1 VLQRFRAAFRQF
13 VTGPARTAQLA
24 AANSRLDL
32 ATQVAGLGIFVWDRT
47 TNRIVSETLRNYAM
61 FGRTPSDP
69 PLSLEEFVLRFVHPE
84 DRPDF
89 EERLRASLG
98 TGEPLRAVC
107 RIRRQN
113 DGQWRWLEIA
123 GTFEPHPGGVPQRL
137 IGVLRDITD
146 VQQRQDA
153 LRDRNETLR
162 LAMRGGR
169 MGAWVRHLTDDTV
182 EWSHEL
188 EELFGVPH
196 GAFGGTEA
204 AFFDFVHPEDRA
216 QIATRA
222 RRAIADRT
230 DYTIEFRFRHASGEW
245 RWMEG
250 RGQAIYDDAGRPLHL
265 YGIGIDITERRRAE
279 EQLREADRRKDEFL
293 ATLAHELR
301 NPLAP
306 IRNAVQ
312 YMNRPDA
319 TGPALKN
326 AREIIDRQVRHMV
339 RLVDDLLE
347 VSRITSGRI
356 ELERE
361 HVSLDIAVGN
371 AVEAS
376 QPAIQ
381 AGEHH
386 LEVSLPSTPVYLD
399 ADLTRLSQVLLNLLN
414 NAAKYTPP
422 KGRIALTATQRDGWV
437 SISVRDNGIGIPQEQ
452 LPRIFDL
459 FVQLGRHTNHTH
471 GGLGIGLTLAR
482 QLTRLHGG
490 EVEARSEGPG
500 RGSEFIVRL
509 PVAPAP
515 AHDVLAPGE
524 VVRPEAQRE
533 RLLIVDDNV
542 DAADA
547 LRMNLEQAGYTVR
560 VTHSGT
566 DAMAA
571 FREMQP
577 EVVVLDLGLPDISGV
592 DVARAIRGRREGR
605 DVVLV
610 ALTGWGRDEDRA
622 RTTEAGFDEHLT
634 KPVDALVLL
643 QVIAMH
649 RREPQSTP

>member
-1 VLQRFRAAFRQF
+1 VLAHLRALFRRRGKTA
-13 VTGPARTAQLA
+13 PRTVDLA
-24 AANSRLDL
+24 AANRRLDL
-32 ATQVAGLGIFVWDRT
+32 ATQVAGLGIFVWDRA
-47 TNRIVSETLRNYAM
+47 TNRIISETERNYTM

-69 PLSLEEFVLRFVHPE
+69 PLSMEEFVSRFVHAE

-98 TGEPLRAVC
+98 TGQPLRAVC

-123 GTFEPHPGGVPQRL
+123 GTFEPHPDGVPQRL

-146 VQQRQDA
+146 MKQREDA
-153 LRDRNETLR
+153 LRDSNETLR

-169 MGAWVRHLTDDTV
+169 MGTWVRHLVGDTV
-182 EWSHEL
+182 EWSPEL
-188 EELFGVPH
+188 EDLFGVPH
-196 GAFGGTEA
+196 GAFGGTEV
-204 AFFDFVHPEDRA
+204 AFFDFVHPEDRPLIGA
-216 QIATRA
+216 RV
-222 RRAIADRT
+222 RRAIAEHT
-230 DYTIEFRFRHASGEW
+230 DYAIEFRFRHTSGEW

-250 RGQAIYDDAGRPLHL
+250 RGEATYDQAGRPLRL
-265 YGIGIDITERRRAE
+265 YGIGIDITDRRRTE
-279 EQLREADRRKDEFL
+279 EQLRESDRRKDEFL

-312 YMNRPDA
+312 YMHRPDA

-361 HVSLDIAVGN
+361 HVSLDIVVAN
-371 AVEAS
+371 AVESA

-381 AGEHH
+381 ASEHA
-386 LEVSLPSTPVYLD
+386 LEVQLPSSPVYLD

-414 NAAKYTPP
+414 NAARYTPP
-422 KGRIALTATQRDGWV
+422 KGRIALTATPRDGWV
-437 SISVRDNGIGIPQEQ
+437 SISVRDNGIGIPPEQ
-452 LPRIFDL
+452 LPRIFEL
-459 FVQLGRHTNHTH
+459 FVQLTRQGQHAR

-490 EVEARSEGPG
+490 ELQARSEGPG
-500 RGSEFIVRL
+500 HGSEFIVRL
-509 PVAPAP
+509 PIAPAP
-515 AHDVLAPGE
+515 APGVVPPGE
-524 VVRPEAQRE
+524 ELRPEAQRE

-560 VTHSGT
+560 VAYSGT

-571 FREMQP
+571 FRELQP
-577 EVVVLDLGLPDISGV
+577 DVVVLDLGLPDLSGI
-592 DVARAIRGRREGR
+592 DVAKAIRGRREGR
-605 DVVLV
+605 DVVLI
-610 ALTGWGRDEDRA
+610 ALTGWGRDEDRL
-622 RTTEAGFDEHLT
+622 RTAEAGFDEHLT

-649 RREPQSTP
+649 RREPQSAP